1 MVDCGKLSPDSML
14 QNPQCSKPAMQEFQI
29 SIAGIL
35 KLLGNL
41 KPGKAAGPDK
51 IRPLVLKELRE
62 EISPII
68 KVIFDR
74 SIETGKLPTDWCHA
88 FVTPVF
94 KKGDKS
100 QAVNYRPISLTC
112 ILCKVLEHIM
122 ASQIVKHMNE
132 HSLLYDLQHGFRE
145 KRSCETQ
152 LTMLVEDLARSASKG
167 KQTDLILLDFSKAFD
182 KVNHSKLI
190 WKLHQYGIR
199 SNVLRWVQAFLGNRS
214 QSVVV
219 EGEESDSVPV
229 CSGVPQGS
237 VLGPILFL
245 IYINDLP
252 DTITSKVRL
261 FADDTALYLTIEGEN
276 DSAILQ
282 HDLDKLSMWERE
294 WDMEFNP
301 SKCQVIQVTGSRKPI
316 NATYRL
322 HGLVLETVTCA
333 RYLGVDISSD
343 LTWRSHV
350 DRVTGSATK
359 TLNFVRRNI
368 KTKNPSVREM
378 AYNTLVR
385 PQLEYAAAVWDPHT
399 KGKTSQ
405 VEKVQRRAARWV
417 SCNYVRLASVT
428 DMTETLGW
436 RSLAQRRADA
446 RLCLFYKIIH
456 GLVAVPLPSY
466 IELNSRI
473 SRYCHSM
480 TFRQL
485 HTTTNYY
492 KYSFFSLAVVQWN
505 ALPESVVCL
514 PSLEAFK
521 AAVSGLQ
528 HSRP

>member
-1 MVDCGKLSPDSML
+1 MRRPIWGYSVFVYRNFLKNKIKRKNTPDS
-14 QNPQCSKPAMQEFQI
+14 PK
-29 SIAGIL
+29 
-35 KLLGNL
+35 
-41 KPGKAAGPDK
+41 
-51 IRPLVLKELRE
+51 
-62 EISPII
+62 
-68 KVIFDR
+68 
-74 SIETGKLPTDWCHA
+74 
-88 FVTPVF
+88 
-94 KKGDKS
+94 
-100 QAVNYRPISLTC
+100 
-112 ILCKVLEHIM
+112 
-122 ASQIVKHMNE
+122 NE
-132 HSLLYDLQHGFRE
+132 NG
-145 KRSCETQ
+145 
-152 LTMLVEDLARSASKG
+152 
-167 KQTDLILLDFSKAFD
+167 LI
-182 KVNHSKLI
+182 
-190 WKLHQYGIR
+190 Q
-199 SNVLRWVQAFLGNRS
+199 
-214 QSVVV
+214 
-219 EGEESDSVPV
+219 
-229 CSGVPQGS
+229 
-237 VLGPILFL
+237 
-245 IYINDLP
+245 
-252 DTITSKVRL
+252 
-261 FADDTALYLTIEGEN
+261 
-276 DSAILQ
+276 
-282 HDLDKLSMWERE
+282 M
-294 WDMEFNP
+294 
-301 SKCQVIQVTGSRKPI
+301 
-316 NATYRL
+316 
-322 HGLVLETVTCA
+322 
-333 RYLGVDISSD
+333 ISSD

-466 IELNSRI
+466 IELNTRI

-492 KYSFFSLAVVQWN
+492 KYSFFPLAVVQWN

-521 AAVSGLQ
+521 AAVSRLQ